1 MWLSSKKEGL
11 SGSSYQVGLSRAIK
25 TLGNKSFIR
34 LFDIFM
40 CEVMWSIS
48 ECDNPGNPVTLPYI
62 HNTYTNCHLYNNT
75 RKQELFSFYFK
86 HLNTSIKWS
95 AWHELGVV
103 VTGIDTWHV
112 AAAWGGSQHLSCPG
126 VSPETGS
133 HVDTELWSPGCTI
146 ELQTKV
152 HEVFTITAR
161 PASLKTFASATQFCV
176 YLPWCDVC
184 LA

>member
-11 SGSSYQVGLSRAIK
+11 SGSSYQVGLSRATK
-25 TLGNKSFIR
+25 TLGNKSFIG

-86 HLNTSIKWS
+86 HLNNSIKWS
-95 AWHELGVV
+95 AWQEVV
-103 VTGIDTWHV
+103 LLLLALTRDTWRQLEEGPSTCPAQECLQRQGHM
-112 AAAWGGSQHLSCPG
+112 WILSSG
-126 VSPETGS
+126 HQGA
-133 HVDTELWSPGCTI
+133 
-146 ELQTKV
+146 Q
-152 HEVFTITAR
+152 
-161 PASLKTFASATQFCV
+161 
-176 YLPWCDVC
+176 
-184 LA
+184 

>member
-11 SGSSYQVGLSRAIK
+11 SGSSYQVGLSRATK
-25 TLGNKSFIR
+25 TLGNKSFIG

-86 HLNTSIKWS
+86 HLNNSIKWS
-95 AWHELGVV
+95 VWHELGVV

-152 HEVFTITAR
+152 H
-161 PASLKTFASATQFCV
+161 
-176 YLPWCDVC
+176 
-184 LA
+184 

>member
-1 MWLSSKKEGL
+1 MKVSNIHVINVTIKQKGRIIWEFISSWTVSE
-11 SGSSYQVGLSRAIK
+11 SRAIK

-86 HLNTSIKWS
+86 HLNNSIK
-95 AWHELGVV
+95 
-103 VTGIDTWHV
+103 
-112 AAAWGGSQHLSCPG
+112 
-126 VSPETGS
+126 
-133 HVDTELWSPGCTI
+133 
-146 ELQTKV
+146 
-152 HEVFTITAR
+152 
-161 PASLKTFASATQFCV
+161 
-176 YLPWCDVC
+176 
-184 LA
+184 